1 MNKYELVYVL
11 STTQG
16 DEAVAAASEKV
27 QALVAS
33 KGTVTNVE
41 EWGRRKLAYEIR
53 DEKEG
58 FYVVVNFEAAA
69 DAPYEIDRILKINEE
84 VLRYL
89 LIRKDN

>member
-69 DAPYEIDRILKINEE
+69 MQMHKL
-84 VLRYL
+84 VLALPEQSRESKG
-89 LIRKDN
+89 R